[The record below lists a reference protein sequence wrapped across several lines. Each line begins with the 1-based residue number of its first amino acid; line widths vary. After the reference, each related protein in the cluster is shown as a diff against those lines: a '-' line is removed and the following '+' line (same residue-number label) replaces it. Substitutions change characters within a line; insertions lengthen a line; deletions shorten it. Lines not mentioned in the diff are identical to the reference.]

1 MVTKTRESEKP
12 EGDESGNHTK
22 KTMGKE
28 TKLGKINI
36 YTNTERQVR
45 QRKERGRQRK
55 VTRVKKMT
63 SNEQVEHGPELERK

>member
-1 MVTKTRESEKP
+1 MRAKNQKAMNSEIIQ
-12 EGDESGNHTK
+12 K

-36 YTNTERQVR
+36 YTKHRETGQAGER
-45 QRKERGRQRK
+45 KRGRQRK

-63 SNEQVEHGPELERK
+63 SNEQVEHGPEPERK

>member
-1 MVTKTRESEKP
+1 MVTKTREGEKP

-36 YTNTERQVR
+36 YTKHRETGQTGER
-45 QRKERGRQRK
+45 KRGR
-55 VTRVKKMT
+55 
-63 SNEQVEHGPELERK
+63 